1 MVEFSLIFTESLAGE
16 APVLLERMPLM
27 RSKSIRSIRRAEL
40 SRAAF
45 EAVVKF
51 GLRRTTLD
59 KVGDIAGV
67 SKGVVLHHF
76 KDKSALLEAVFRR
89 SNALL
94 SESLIELYRYAETPY
109 ERLWAIVVAN
119 FFETIFT
126 RQVCQAW
133 VSLISEVP
141 HNVQCQRVQI
151 ANNERIRGNFMHVLR
166 QFLPE
171 EDAAKV
177 ARHLGVH
184 IDGIWVRA
192 GLSPD
197 PVDSTAAVSEMEYAI
212 SKLLPYDEASAAKH
226 KDARAK
232 IETIASIAL
241 GSRAFKERS
250 LQA

>member
-1 MVEFSLIFTESLAGE
+1 
-16 APVLLERMPLM
+16 M
-27 RSKSIRSIRRAEL
+27 RASSIRSIRRAEL

-45 EAVVKF
+45 EAVVEN

-59 KVGDIAGV
+59 KVGEIAGV

-89 SNALL
+89 SNTLL
-94 SESLIELYRYAETPY
+94 SESLVELYRYAETPH

-119 FFETIFT
+119 FFDGIFT
-126 RQVCQAW
+126 HRVCQAW

-151 ANNERIRGNFMHVLR
+151 ANNERIRSNLMHELKHVLP
-166 QFLPE
+166 QGE
-171 EDAAKV
+171 AENV

-184 IDGIWVRA
+184 IDGIWLRA
-192 GLSPD
+192 GLLPD
-197 PVDSTAAVSEMEYAI
+197 PVDSAAAVSEMEFAI
-212 SKLLPYDEASAAKH
+212 SRLLPFDEVSAAKH